1 MKTPNTKALLTA
13 AVAALG
19 IAATLTNPA
28 FAQQREAHHQRVQR
42 SDDPPL
48 YNAAPGPAANSDIP
62 YYGNAPYDQRD
73 DW

>member
-1 MKTPNTKALLTA
+1 MRTLNPKVLLT
-13 AVAALG
+13 VLVTALG
-19 IAATLTNPA
+19 IAATLTSPA
-28 FAQQREAHHQRVQR
+28 LAQQRESHHQRVLR

-48 YNAAPGPAANSDIP
+48 YNAAPGAAVNSDIP